1 MPNSDDEEEKENR
14 KRKRIENLENARKVK
29 KTKAAA
35 EPCTK
40 RNSKTSLLKESQVLC
55 GEETQVLLND
65 LDNYLY
71 TYHYGRSGSKI
82 GEHSMTDADSFE
94 CSQQNLSDDDDAT
107 QYQVLHTICLP
118 TTVLISSHSQSC
130 NMLNLDCKYTCQY
143 SYTVLLKIS

>member
-35 EPCTK
+35 EPRTK
-40 RNSKTSLLKESQVLC
+40 RNSKTASARILKESQVLC
-55 GEETQVLLND
+55 GEETQALLND

-82 GEHSMTDADSFE
+82 GENSMTDADSFE

-107 QYQVLHTICLP
+107 QLP
-118 TTVLISSHSQSC
+118 GTPYNLPPYNGADFESQPI
-130 NMLNLDCKYTCQY
+130 L
-143 SYTVLLKIS
+143 